1 MPIGVT
7 DLIALGSLNRPED
20 DTSLVGGGIDIDNRP
35 VFAQLAANDTVQV
48 KSDNAGDTT
57 QNVTVTGRD
66 AAGAEVSEVLGPLTG
81 VTPVVGTQTFERVLK
96 VVMDADAVGII
107 TVERTIGPTLIE
119 TIPIGERGFYGLFIK
134 SASESAA
141 TTRFE
146 KFFWKNNH
154 GSLTLSSATVE
165 LTADPAAKI
174 RMGLEAA
181 KNDSNTATNRKT
193 APGGVTFVDDNVSQ
207 AVPGNT
213 LEAASAIGTWMEL
226 ALAIDDPPVK
236 DTFTTELAGTSV

>member
-1 MPIGVT
+1 MPIASA

-20 DTSLVGGGIDIDNRP
+20 DTALVGGAIDIDNRP
-35 VFAQLAANDTVQV
+35 VFTQLAANDTVQV
-48 KSDNAGDTT
+48 KSDNAGDIT
-57 QNVTVTGRD
+57 QNVTITGRD

-107 TVERTIGPTLIE
+107 TVERTIGPTLIQ

-146 KFFWKNNH
+146 KLFWKNTH
-154 GSLTLSSATVE
+154 ASLTLNAAKVE

-174 RMGLEAA
+174 RLGLEAA
-181 KNDSNTATNRKT
+181 KNDTNTAANRKT
-193 APGGVTFVDDNVSQ
+193 APGGVTFVDNNVKQ
-207 AVPGNT
+207 DVPGNT
-213 LEAASAIGTWMEL
+213 LEAASAIGTWIEL
-226 ALAIDDPPVK
+226 ALAIDDTPVK
-236 DTFTTELAGTSV
+236 DTFTTQLEGTSV

>member
-1 MPIGVT
+1 MPIAT
-7 DLIALGSLNRPED
+7 ANLIALGSLNRPED
-20 DTSLVGGGIDIDNRP
+20 DTALVGGAIDIDHRP

-48 KSDNAGDTT
+48 KSDNAADTT

-66 AAGAEVSEVLGPLTG
+66 AAGAEVSEALGPLTG
-81 VTPVVGTQTFERVLK
+81 VTPVVGTQTFERVYK

-107 TVERTIGPTLIE
+107 TVERTIGPTLIQ

-154 GSLTLSSATVE
+154 GSLTLNAAKVE

-181 KNDSNTATNRKT
+181 KNDANTAANRKT
-193 APGGVTFVDDNVSQ
+193 APAGVPFVDDNIKQ
-207 AVPGNT
+207 DVPGNT
-213 LEAASAIGTWMEL
+213 LEAASAIGTWIEL
-226 ALAIDDPPVK
+226 ALAIDDAPVK
-236 DTFTTELAGTSV
+236 DTFTTQLEGTSV

>member
-1 MPIGVT
+1 MPIAST

-20 DTSLVGGGIDIDNRP
+20 DTATVGGAIDIDNRP
-35 VFAQLAANDTVQV
+35 VFTQLAANDTVQV

-57 QNVTVTGRD
+57 QNVTITGRD
-66 AAGAEVSEVLGPLTG
+66 AAGAFVSEVLGPLTG
-81 VTPVVGTQTFERVLK
+81 LTLVVGTQTFERVLK

-107 TVERTIGPTLIE
+107 TVERTTGPTLIE
-119 TIPIGERGFYGLFIK
+119 TIPVGERGFYGLFIK
-134 SASESAA
+134 SVSESGA

-154 GSLTLSSATVE
+154 GSLTLNSATVE

-181 KNDSNTATNRKT
+181 KDDSNTAADRKT

-207 AVPGNT
+207 AIPGNT
-213 LEAASAIGTWMEL
+213 LESASAIGTWIEL
-226 ALAIDDPPVK
+226 ALTADDSPVR